1 MSVPRPSDASVDK
14 MWLIFGTSN
23 RFFAMHPF
31 QRLLPEFANM
41 GMPILQSRDMANW
54 IIFNVI
60 AHTAPPPLNEKPPLY
75 RGGRVHFIRWV
86 YPKYAFSALL

>member
-14 MWLIFGTSN
+14 IVIRVDSTYYMVCS
-23 RFFAMHPF
+23 
-31 QRLLPEFANM
+31 EFANM
-41 GMPILQSRDMANW
+41 GMPILQSQGMVNW

-60 AHTAPPPLNEKPPLY
+60 AHTAPAPLNEKPPLY